1 MWELWSKR
9 LIGLFSVKSIVTLI
23 LTAVF
28 AALAISGKVSSQD
41 FFTIFSVVNSMPVAI
56 IADPGNA
63 VAAGF
68 DFGREK
74 EKTPGCDDGTVLPG
88 QCSGT

>member
-1 MWELWSKR
+1 MMR
-9 LIGLFSVKSIVTLI
+9 LILQRKY
-23 LTAVF
+23 TAF
-28 AALAISGKVSSQD
+28 CGHLY
-41 FFTIFSVVNSMPVAI
+41 SMPVAI

>member
-1 MWELWSKR
+1 
-9 LIGLFSVKSIVTLI
+9 
-23 LTAVF
+23 
-28 AALAISGKVSSQD
+28 
-41 FFTIFSVVNSMPVAI
+41 MPVAI

-74 EKTPGCDDGTVLPG
+74 EKTLPALKTG
-88 QCSGT
+88 VFEKAGAIKNSWNISQRTNLFM

>member
-1 MWELWSKR
+1 
-9 LIGLFSVKSIVTLI
+9 
-23 LTAVF
+23 
-28 AALAISGKVSSQD
+28 
-41 FFTIFSVVNSMPVAI
+41 MPVAI

-88 QCSGT
+88 QCSGA